1 MNADDFAH
9 FVCIVAGENPE
20 KLMEPYGVS
29 NGDGNKHVLFKFNDA
44 KKLQERQI
52 ELYQSLIEKA
62 GLPAAY
68 VASLKEELKDIKEMT
83 PDDFFTTMTS
93 EYKHD
98 PDTGDAYTTENPNGK
113 WRSYAMGKFF
123 SVPFKTLNGEETF
136 QARKKDIDWDSI
148 HLNNQAV
155 YKTAWETV
163 MEGKEPKTEEDK
175 IVYENMKNRKA
186 YFEKYGDKK
195 TYVISNTAFWGYA
208 FLSEKEGWKELEP
221 NVNQFIWVSQFF
233 DRFIEPLDDNT
244 LLTIYECVK

>member
-1 MNADDFAH
+1 
-9 FVCIVAGENPE
+9 
-20 KLMEPYGVS
+20 
-29 NGDGNKHVLFKFNDA
+29 
-44 KKLQERQI
+44 
-52 ELYQSLIEKA
+52 
-62 GLPAAY
+62 
-68 VASLKEELKDIKEMT
+68 
-83 PDDFFTTMTS
+83 
-93 EYKHD
+93 
-98 PDTGDAYTTENPNGK
+98 
-113 WRSYAMGKFF
+113 
-123 SVPFKTLNGEETF
+123 
-136 QARKKDIDWDSI
+136 
-148 HLNNQAV
+148 
-155 YKTAWETV
+155 

>member
-20 KLMEPYGVS
+20 KLMELYGVS
-29 NGDGNKHVLFKFNDA
+29 NGDGNKHILFKFNDA

-83 PDDFFTTMTS
+83 PDDFFLTMTS

-113 WRSYAMGKFF
+113 WRAYAMGKFF

-155 YKTAWETV
+155 YKTAWEMV

-175 IVYENMKNRKA
+175 IVYENMKNRTT

>member
-1 MNADDFAH
+1 
-9 FVCIVAGENPE
+9 
-20 KLMEPYGVS
+20 
-29 NGDGNKHVLFKFNDA
+29 
-44 KKLQERQI
+44 
-52 ELYQSLIEKA
+52 
-62 GLPAAY
+62 
-68 VASLKEELKDIKEMT
+68 
-83 PDDFFTTMTS
+83 
-93 EYKHD
+93 
-98 PDTGDAYTTENPNGK
+98 
-113 WRSYAMGKFF
+113 MGKFF